1 MNRSADPAA
10 PAISADEFRTSPEAD
25 GWRTELVRG
34 RTVREPAPGPV
45 HGRLAARLAVRLG
58 TFVENAAS
66 GVVLA
71 DTGFLLARDPDTVR
85 APDLSF
91 VSNDRIPEQGYG
103 AGFWPLGPDL
113 AVEILSPSN
122 TASDLQAKIGDYLA
136 AGSREIW
143 VLDPEARNVA
153 VYGADRRVRV
163 FTADEE
169 LDGGTLLPGFVLP
182 LADLFG

>member
-1 MNRSADPAA
+1 MNPSADPAA
-10 PAISADEFRTSPEAD
+10 MAVSADEFRTSPGAD

-34 RTVREPAPGPV
+34 RVVREPAPGPA

-58 TFVENAAS
+58 TFVENAGS

-71 DTGFLLARDPDTVR
+71 DAGFLLARDPDTVR

-91 VSNDRIPEQGYG
+91 VSTERIPEEGYG

-136 AGSREIW
+136 AGCHEIW
-143 VLDPEARNVA
+143 VLDPAARSVA
-153 VYGADRRVRV
+153 VYGADRRARV
-163 FTADEE
+163 FSADEE

-182 LADLFG
+182 LGELFG

>member
-1 MNRSADPAA
+1 MNLSADPAA
-10 PAISADEFRTSPEAD
+10 PAISADEFRTSPEED

-34 RTVREPAPGPV
+34 RMVREPAPGPA

-58 TFVENAAS
+58 RFVENAAS

-103 AGFWPLGPDL
+103 AGFWRLGPDL

-136 AGSREIW
+136 AGCHEIW
-143 VLDPEARNVA
+143 VLDPAARSVV
-153 VYGADRRVRV
+153 VYGADGRLRLLS
-163 FTADEE
+163 ADEE
-169 LDGGTLLPGFVLP
+169 LDGGALLPGFMLP
-182 LADLFG
+182 LGELFG

>member
-1 MNRSADPAA
+1 MNLSANPAEKA
-10 PAISADEFRTSPEAD
+10 VTADEFRTSSEPD
-25 GWRTELVRG
+25 GWRSELVRG
-34 RTVREPAPGPV
+34 RVVREPAPGPA

-58 TFVENAAS
+58 TFVENTAS

-91 VSNDRIPEQGYG
+91 VSADRIPEQGYG
-103 AGFWPLGPDL
+103 AGFWPFGPDL

-122 TASDLQAKIGDYLA
+122 KASDLQAKIGDYLA
-136 AGSREIW
+136 AGCHEIW
-143 VLDPEARNVA
+143 VLDPAARSIA
-153 VYGADRRVRV
+153 TYGADRRVRV
-163 FTADEE
+163 LSADEE

-182 LADLFG
+182 LGELFG